1 MMVLSQVGKCD
12 VPLYNRDKNPE
23 VSHLHLRIFLLVLH
37 RLSQFVNAMRQPPLL
52 KALTLLQFSV
62 EKSASVLEFAF
73 FLLYNIS

>member
-23 VSHLHLRIFLLVLH
+23 VSLLHLRFFCYY
-37 RLSQFVNAMRQPPLL
+37 RTGCSQSVNAMRQPPPLRNL
-52 KALTLLQFSV
+52 NLVHFST
-62 EKSASVLEFAF
+62 EKSTSVLEFAF